1 MSDMKTEIEQRINNM
16 SEDMREHLKEVVY
29 RLVRCYEE
37 GTDEHAL
44 VVLGGGDG
52 TGDIVSINCDT
63 MKSANLLQSVSAI
76 LETINISDAPPKE
89 MFN

>member
-1 MSDMKTEIEQRINNM
+1 MSDMKTEIEQRINAM

-29 RLVRCYEE
+29 RLVRCYED

-44 VVLGGGDG
+44 IVLGSSDG
-52 TGDIVSINCDT
+52 SGDIVSINCDT
-63 MKSANLLQSVSAI
+63 MKSANLLQTVNHI
-76 LETINISDAPPKE
+76 LETINTHDAPPKE